1 MQIHFQRCL
10 TKKKTQPK
18 TYSWPTSNFF
28 NCFCSC
34 WESSKQKWEYV
45 INTVLSDVS
54 VCSTIKSIVQ
64 SLTLISIL
72 FFQGSSENVDT
83 KKLSLKVVPYL
94 NGSWIGK
101 SVQSYL
107 SLFMWIQTLQVFW
120 MNDNLLTELSNTTK
134 ENMIILPSF
143 VFFFIH
149 QIMEKK

>member
-1 MQIHFQRCL
+1 MVSFNFIILCCYNHRYKYISKDVWQ
-10 TKKKTQPK
+10 KTQPK
-18 TYSWPTSNFF
+18 TYSWRTSNFF
-28 NCFCSC
+28 NCYCSC

-45 INTVLSDVS
+45 INTVLSDVN

-72 FFQGSSENVDT
+72 FFQGNSENVDT
-83 KKLSLKVVPYL
+83 KKLSFKVVPYL

-120 MNDNLLTELSNTTK
+120 MNR
-134 ENMIILPSF
+134 
-143 VFFFIH
+143 
-149 QIMEKK
+149 

>member
-1 MQIHFQRCL
+1 MNLFYQVQSLWFFLLYYLTLYSYVAIIIDANTFPKIL
-10 TKKKTQPK
+10 TKKNQPK

-28 NCFCSC
+28 NCYCSC

-107 SLFMWIQTLQVFW
+107 SLFMWIQTA
-120 MNDNLLTELSNTTK
+120 S
-134 ENMIILPSF
+134 ILN
-143 VFFFIH
+143 
-149 QIMEKK
+149 E